1 MSKGLFKIIFIIIVI
16 SWVFAA
22 ASFLQGCRKIENN
35 KKQKSESINA
45 PIFKEIGVSSKTG
58 KVEER
63 HFYLDKN
70 SKGEVVPVYFDAAEK
85 DEK

>member
-1 MSKGLFKIIFIIIVI
+1 MSKYLFKIIFIIMVV

-22 ASFLQGCRKIENN
+22 TSFLQGCQKIENN
-35 KKQKSESINA
+35 KKQKSGNINA

-58 KVEER
+58 KAEER

-70 SKGEVVPVYFDAAEK
+70 SKGEVVPVYFDTAEK